1 MRGGEGIQF
10 RPTIVLCLG
19 AEGRA
24 VGDWLV
30 SLLPSLDPPLRD
42 AVALLGADAPISAG
56 DPLTGVW
63 LGDPATGSAAGAT
76 DDSGSFDDVSQPSQ
90 PLAVPLATRIIEALR
105 GRRADGRGALAR
117 RGVLDDAI
125 ISPIKDA
132 GYGVPRGMVALWIA
146 AAADSPLLADAIAAA
161 QTALRSDGVEGWT
174 LLTLTNAYP
183 LDPAEHLAQEQRCG
197 TQPWEA

>member
-42 AVALLGADAPISAG
+42 AVALLGADAPLSDG

-63 LGDPATGSAAGAT
+63 LGDPAAAGSAARAT
-76 DDSGSFDDVSQPSQ
+76 DDSGSFEDVSQPSQ

-105 GRRADGRGALAR
+105 G
-117 RGVLDDAI
+117 
-125 ISPIKDA
+125 
-132 GYGVPRGMVALWIA
+132 
-146 AAADSPLLADAIAAA
+146 
-161 QTALRSDGVEGWT
+161 
-174 LLTLTNAYP
+174 
-183 LDPAEHLAQEQRCG
+183 
-197 TQPWEA
+197 